1 MNVRERMC
9 ANDQREI
16 IYIYRSK
23 CISIEFVYA
32 RVLYLNLALEEV
44 FFHLL
49 YDHLNLILLTSIIF
63 LLLRETNFL
72 SHYNCLFVYHSK
84 VIHTIGKIRLHKYE
98 RTETDLLYILYTTV
112 MFPFFFNS
120 LETKISLI
128 IRDDE
133 HS

>member
-49 YDHLNLILLTSIIF
+49 YDHLNLILLASIIF

-98 RTETDLLYILYTTV
+98 RTFTIHPLYDCDVPVL
-112 MFPFFFNS
+112 F
-120 LETKISLI
+120 
-128 IRDDE
+128 
-133 HS
+133 